1 MERLTEDLLLRVFAS
16 LELDDLGRLRC
27 VCRSW
32 DSAITSHEFAKQW
45 KGRDEV
51 CCVLRTKDS
60 IHREVWFPGSGA
72 RRSTGLNPGPRGCFS
87 IGVSSSHGLVCGL
100 LPEEGRYWNTP
111 DTAWKFVVGN
121 PLTSKWRRLPP
132 IDIPSRPL
140 YTMERIHLQADPS
153 KGSYKLVITYSE
165 DGVDYQVIYQARQY
179 DSESRVW
186 TSAVPFIGEHD
197 CANTKIDGS
206 VIGSAGL
213 HYPPYFLMAYNPDS
227 MAWSCHK
234 HFVGGRDPTPLNESV
249 YKEYKLDC
257 TTLCDV
263 LRWRGRN
270 FMVTHSFS
278 CVVLWELDTVAGEW
292 KVLSSRRYKELYGRM
307 PSRENSDIQA
317 LLVGSTIVSRIAT
330 RLCMRMLHMR
340 TTSRTQLGTRQ
351 LALRVRTRTLHLAA
365 HSYPASTSSHRKS
378 ILREVS
384 TCFKRGQRFSTGAV
398 QRWDFSLCFLHCLH
412 NWRSAVRK
420 T

>member
-1 MERLTEDLLLRVFAS
+1 MERLTEDLLLQIFAG

-32 DSAITSHEFAKQW
+32 HSAIASQGFAKQW
-45 KGRDEV
+45 KNRDQV

-121 PLTSKWRRLPP
+121 PLTNKWRRLPP

-140 YTMERIHLQADPS
+140 STMERIHLQADPS
-153 KGSYKLVITYSE
+153 KGSYKLAITYSE
-165 DGVDYQVIYQARQY
+165 VGSDYEVIYQARQY

-197 CANTKIDGS
+197 GANTKIDGS
-206 VIGSAGL
+206 VLGSAGL

-234 HFVGGRDPTPLNESV
+234 HFAGDRDPTPLNESV
-249 YKEYKLDC
+249 YKEYKLLDS
-257 TTLCDV
+257 TALSGV

-292 KVLSSRRYKELYGRM
+292 KVLSSRRYKELYGTR
-307 PSRENSDIQA
+307 PSRRNSDIQA
-317 LLVGSTIVSRIAT
+317 LLVGSTIVFSDRY
-330 RLCMRMLHMR
+330 
-340 TTSRTQLGTRQ
+340 GT
-351 LALRVRTRTLHLAA
+351 LYVYAPYAYNLEDSTWHSSASSADTGTALSCAFIPSFNVE
-365 HSYPASTSSHRKS
+365 P
-378 ILREVS
+378 
-384 TCFKRGQRFSTGAV
+384 
-398 QRWDFSLCFLHCLH
+398 
-412 NWRSAVRK
+412 
-420 T
+420 